1 MCSHKHWGIAIVYL
15 FTTKQH
21 TMKLLK
27 RLPVVLLAV
36 FISLSGAGQVSP
48 DSISL
53 LKQQKQS
60 LELSSKIN
68 EKKLKLAK
76 LENEV
81 DSKNRAIETTAE
93 DARKK
98 AAESADAAAR
108 LPSDPQ
114 NKKLGK
120 NAKKSARD
128 AERAAKKARDAVDN
142 LASLRKDIESL
153 RNKIA
158 DDEKKLAANPV
169 QQ

>member
-1 MCSHKHWGIAIVYL
+1 
-15 FTTKQH
+15 
-21 TMKLLK
+21 MKSLKCLLTI
-27 RLPVVLLAV
+27 LLAAS
-36 FISLSGAGQVSP
+36 FSLTCFSQVSS
-48 DSISL
+48 DSINL

-76 LENEV
+76 LENDI

-93 DARKK
+93 DARKT

-120 NAKKSARD
+120 KAKKAARD
-128 AERAAKKARDAVDN
+128 AEKAAKKARNAVDD
-142 LASLRKDIESL
+142 LASLRKEIESL

-158 DDEKKLAANPV
+158 DDEANIFPIIQLGDISIV
-169 QQ
+169 I